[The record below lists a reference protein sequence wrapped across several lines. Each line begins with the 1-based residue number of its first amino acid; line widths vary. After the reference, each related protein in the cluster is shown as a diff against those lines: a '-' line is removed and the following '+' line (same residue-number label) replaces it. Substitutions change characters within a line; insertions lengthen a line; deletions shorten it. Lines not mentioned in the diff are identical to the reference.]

1 MPRRAASRMAY
12 EPLYLAYLI
21 YFNRDRDYFECHEVL
36 EELWLEKQRDPLY
49 KALLQVAVG
58 LYHFR
63 NANVRGGLILLKQSH
78 EVLGRYPA
86 VTLGIDLA
94 KLVREAGAYVARL
107 EAYED
112 QPFDYYDLTIRI
124 VDPVL
129 KEEVRLAAESIQ
141 PVLPQ
146 RRGPQRPDR
155 PRHRPDGA

>member
-1 MPRRAASRMAY
+1 MAY
-12 EPLYLAYLI
+12 KPLYLAYLI

-36 EELWLEKQRDPLY
+36 EELWLEEQRDPLY

-63 NANVRGGLILLKQSH
+63 GGNVRGGLIMLKQSH
-78 EVLGRYPA
+78 QVLGRYPA

-94 KLVREAGAYVARL
+94 KLVREAGEYAARL
-107 EAYED
+107 EAYAD

-129 KEEVRLAAESIQ
+129 EEEVRIAAESIQ
-141 PVLPQ
+141 PVVPQ

-155 PRHRPDGA
+155 RKNERN

>member
-12 EPLYLAYLI
+12 EPLYLEYLI

-36 EELWLEKQRDPLY
+36 EELWLEQQRDPLY

-63 NANVRGGLILLKQSH
+63 NANVRGGRIMLRQSY
-78 EVLGRYPA
+78 EVLRGYPA

-94 KLVREAGAYVARL
+94 KLVQEVGEYAARL
-107 EAYED
+107 EAYEE
-112 QPFDYYDLTIRI
+112 QPFPYYDLTIRI

-129 KEEVRLAAESIQ
+129 EEAAGMTAQSLKPQ
-141 PVLPQ
+141 LPQ

-155 PRHRPDGA
+155 PRHRAD